1 MLGETSTIQILLCF
15 KGLFPLE
22 WGFFTGLC
30 FRIQEEEWNKYIVPS
45 KNESEKCKVS
55 RTFSFLMNRMTSTR
69 NKCKVMWDLCLYY
82 YV

>member
-22 WGFFTGLC
+22 WVFFPTGLC
-30 FRIQEEEWNKYIVPS
+30 FRIQEEWNKYIVPS
-45 KNESEKCKVS
+45 KNEPEKYKVS

-69 NKCKVMWDLCLYY
+69 NKCKVIWDLGLYY